1 MPAWNVQNYIVESID
16 SVLAQTYRHWELIIV
31 DDGSFDK
38 TGEIARN
45 YLSDRRI
52 RYLYQPNAG
61 PGPARNT
68 GIAHSQGDYI
78 AFLDADDL
86 WLPEK
91 LALSL
96 KLIIETGHDLIFT
109 NCYIFEDGQ
118 DNPNTTKS
126 DMGVEAAVYSGPSG
140 LWSFIESNRIPTLT
154 VLVKANLLKKTGP
167 FRDSRAA
174 EDYDMW
180 LRLLDNGASFSS
192 DPRCL
197 SAYRI
202 RAGSITATD
211 RLALADSIRVLNYFR
226 KGHPDYQKKITE
238 LLQCKFKYWL
248 YNGYQPGSAEYRN
261 LLDNI
266 YPLWTGIL
274 LTTLSYIIPFKHL
287 RKITNRLV

>member
-1 MPAWNVQNYIVESID
+1 MQNYIGESID

-31 DDGSFDK
+31 DDGSVDK
-38 TGEIARN
+38 TGEIVRH
-45 YLSDRRI
+45 YLSDGRI
-52 RYLYQPNAG
+52 KYFYQRNAG

-68 GIAHSQGDYI
+68 GIAKSQGDYI

-91 LALSL
+91 LDVSL
-96 KLIIETGHDLIFT
+96 KLIIESGHDLIFT
-109 NCYIFEDGQ
+109 NCYVFEDGH
-118 DNPNTTKS
+118 DSPDTFKP
-126 DMGVEAAVYSGPSG
+126 DMGVNAAVYSGASG

-154 VLVKANLLKKTGP
+154 VLVKADLLKKAGP
-167 FRDSRAA
+167 FRAIRAA

-192 DPRCL
+192 DPRYL
-197 SAYRI
+197 SAYRM

-211 RLALADSIRVLNYFR
+211 RSALTDSIRVLNYFR
-226 KGHPDYQKKITE
+226 REHPDYQKKITE
-238 LLQCKFKYWL
+238 LLQRKFKYWL
-248 YNGYQPGSAEYRN
+248 YNGYQPGSLEYRN
-261 LLDNI
+261 LVGNV

-274 LTTLSYIIPFKHL
+274 FSTLSYIIPFKYL